1 MNDKGTVR
9 DIIETYRKRQK
20 WMQIAPL
27 IIFSAVLLVVIGIG
41 LLFNYLRDSGLP
53 SFSPALTDT
62 VAPTE
67 TLIPVEETTATL
79 SPTQAME
86 ILLTEIPFTPEVS
99 PTPEEII
106 HIVKDGETLD
116 SISRLYNLTIQEILA
131 LNPEINPDLIAVG
144 QQLKI
149 PARADQAE
157 TATPVPDDYEGI
169 VEYRVVSGDTL
180 YGIAIRY
187 NTTVEA
193 IVQANQLANP
203 DDIAVGDILKIP
215 VGNYT
220 PEVPDPETT
229 DEAAP

>member
-41 LLFNYLRDSGLP
+41 LLVNYFRDSGIP

-86 ILLTEIPFTPEVS
+86 ILFTEIPFTPEVS

-106 HIVKDGETLD
+106 HLVKDGETLD

-131 LNPEINPDLIAVG
+131 LNPEINPDLITVG

-157 TATPVPDDYEGI
+157 TATSVPDDYEGM

-187 NTTVEA
+187 NTAVEA

-229 DEAAP
+229 GEAAP

>member
-1 MNDKGTVR
+1 
-9 DIIETYRKRQK
+9 
-20 WMQIAPL
+20 MQIAPL

-41 LLFNYLRDSGLP
+41 LLVNYFRDSGIP

-86 ILLTEIPFTPEVS
+86 ILFTEIPFTPEVS

-106 HIVKDGETLD
+106 HLVKDGETLD

-131 LNPEINPDLIAVG
+131 LNPEINPDLITVG

-157 TATPVPDDYEGI
+157 TATSVPDDYEGM

-187 NTTVEA
+187 NTAVEA

-229 DEAAP
+229 GEAAP